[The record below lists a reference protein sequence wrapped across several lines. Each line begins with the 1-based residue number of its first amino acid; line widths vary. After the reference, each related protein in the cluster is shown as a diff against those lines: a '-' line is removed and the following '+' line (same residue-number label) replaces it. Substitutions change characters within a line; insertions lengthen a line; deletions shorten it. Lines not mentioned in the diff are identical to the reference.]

1 MKRVVRL
8 LRVILSVGKVKFG
21 VCMGGM
27 VVVGGFLT
35 GGLGLGDTVEG
46 LVSVLIGLL
55 HLGRCLGVGIVVGL
69 SEGGIV
75 VVGGNIVVKAL
86 GGKVNVVVCMCGN
99 VGIVGICVKVA
110 VGGIV
115 GVSGRVAVGCVVII
129 NAEVVVGGI
138 VGISVEVTVGGIFS
152 FGVMAV
158 GGGNVVIGMG
168 FGSTVVVNVV
178 DVVCPFCFC
187 FVLGGNVVD
196 PDLVL
201 DRLQSLTKSS
211 TVFSSFFCFLFL

>member
-8 LRVILSVGKVKFG
+8 LRVILSVGKVEFG

-27 VVVGGFLT
+27 VVVGGVLT

-69 SEGGIV
+69 IEGGIV

-86 GGKVNVVVCMCGN
+86 GGKVNVVVCMCSN
-99 VGIVGICVKVA
+99 VVVGGIVGICVKVA
-110 VGGIV
+110 VGG
-115 GVSGRVAVGCVVII
+115 
-129 NAEVVVGGI
+129 
-138 VGISVEVTVGGIFS
+138 
-152 FGVMAV
+152 MAV
-158 GGGNVVIGMG
+158 GRGMAVGMG
-168 FGSTVVVNVV
+168 FGSTVVVNVI

-187 FVLGGNVVD
+187 CVLGGNVVD
-196 PDLVL
+196 PDLLL

-211 TVFSSFFCFLFL
+211 TVFSPFFCFLFLWLCLTHFHSPLSQSQQHFLVRLLQ